1 MSDIEKLAKLA
12 EHADD
17 LLSMASEIKALREE
31 LSELR
36 ANEARALT
44 TKQAAEILDVTPA
57 TVVNWVNKGMIPA
70 IMSRNGYRI
79 PANRL
84 FQVAEKQA
92 TDRASFYRPGT
103 LSV

>member
-12 EHADD
+12 ESADS
-17 LLSMASEIKALREE
+17 LLSMASEIKALRQE

-36 ANEARALT
+36 AHEARALT
-44 TKQAAEILDVTPA
+44 TKEAAEILDVTPA

-79 PANRL
+79 PAHRL
-84 FQVAEKQA
+84 FQIAEDQA
-92 TDRASFYRPGT
+92 TERSRFARPST